1 MYDHMTLV
9 LGAWQARS
17 VTLMSLLI
25 ELRPVWASITQGTSC
40 SVVSACLRC
49 CLLMAYFKI
58 ARKQTCA
65 PDSLVSSAT
74 SNLHARPVS
83 GVHAPL
89 CLTCT
94 RNVGNLRRAEV
105 SFTCRVPGNALTP
118 PPPPGTRKQCRKP
131 EQGRR
136 GRKV

>member
-49 CLLMAYFKI
+49 CLLMAY
-58 ARKQTCA
+58 
-65 PDSLVSSAT
+65 T